1 MHILCIP
8 TIGVLMK
15 KFILILCLSFC
26 LIGCSREQTI
36 IGTYQG
42 NGFYFTME
50 NGDLYEYSG
59 ALTKVE
65 GGIINSVNRTNAQ
78 SLQTSTQTAVS
89 VMSSSGKIIFR
100 HEPNQFIEAS
110 VINSELTKVTFVN
123 ASGQLYEYNRNTN
136 ITKDMGV
143 TIYPVPKQM
152 VLDKTNRV
160 VFYHDKTNVYSLDLQ
175 TLERTLLTKIMV
187 PIQSIAYN
195 PKTSDVYFST
205 STDGKIYK
213 VNQHASY
220 AQLVHEPISA
230 RGATVAVDSMGDFLY
245 FSKSN
250 GQDIQI
256 KSINLSTKE
265 IDSVVT
271 LYKLN
276 YINNLISKD

>member
-1 MHILCIP
+1 MHILCSP

-15 KFILILCLSFC
+15 KFFLILCFC
-26 LIGCSREQTI
+26 LIGCSREQTV
-36 IGTYQG
+36 IGSYQG

-59 ALTKVE
+59 ALKKVE
-65 GGIINSVNRTNAQ
+65 GGMANSINKTNTL

-100 HEPNQFIEAS
+100 HEPNQLIEAS
-110 VINSELTKVTFVN
+110 VINSELTKITFVN
-123 ASGQLYEYNRNTN
+123 TSGQLYEYDRNTN

-143 TIYPVPKQM
+143 KIYPVPKQM
-152 VLDKTNRV
+152 VLDETNRV
-160 VFYHDKTNVYSLDLQ
+160 VFYHDKTNVYSLDLE

-187 PIQSIAYN
+187 PIQTIAYN
-195 PKTSDVYFST
+195 PKTNDVYFST

-213 VNQHASY
+213 VNQHTSY
-220 AQLVHEPISA
+220 TQLVHEPISA

-245 FSKSN
+245 FSKCN